1 MRPRVLVALFA
12 AVLTL
17 VAACHTTATQTDTAA
32 PAARAADG
40 DTPQMTPA
48 QLFETSCSNCHSLD
62 LPRSQR
68 LNRATWEWVV
78 SDMVNKYG
86 ATWLTEEEQTIIIDY
101 LAENYGPDSS

>member
-1 MRPRVLVALFA
+1 MRPKVLVALFA
-12 AVLTL
+12 AVLTSI
-17 VAACHTTATQTDTAA
+17 AACHTTATQTDTAA
-32 PAARAADG
+32 AG
-40 DTPQMTPA
+40 DTPQTTPA

-101 LAENYGPDSS
+101 LAANYGPDRS

>member
-1 MRPRVLVALFA
+1 MRPKVLVALFA
-12 AVLTL
+12 AALSS
-17 VAACHTTATQTDTAA
+17 VAACHIAATQTDTTAA
-32 PAARAADG
+32 AG

-86 ATWLTEEEQTIIIDY
+86 ATWLTEQEQTIIIDY
-101 LAENYGPDSS
+101 LAANYGPDSS

>member
-1 MRPRVLVALFA
+1 MRPKVLVALFA
-12 AVLTL
+12 AVLTP
-17 VAACHTTATQTDTAA
+17 VAACHTAATQTETAA
-32 PAARAADG
+32 AG
-40 DTPQMTPA
+40 DTPQIRPA

-86 ATWLTEEEQTIIIDY
+86 ATWVTEEEQTIIIDY